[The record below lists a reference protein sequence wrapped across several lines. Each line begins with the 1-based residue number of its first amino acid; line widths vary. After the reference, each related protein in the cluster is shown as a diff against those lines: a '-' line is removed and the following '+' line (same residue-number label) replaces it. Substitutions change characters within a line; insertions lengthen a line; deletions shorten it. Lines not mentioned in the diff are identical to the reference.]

1 MKRKTIPML
10 LVVIAAF
17 APATSIAAE
26 SDPCLEKSR
35 EIESQ
40 MEHARA
46 HGNRDRLAGLE
57 RALAAV
63 EANCTPEA
71 LLQARERDAAEAAE
85 KVAERQRELAE
96 AHAEGKGA
104 DKIAERE
111 AKLAEA
117 RDELRRAREA
127 LDR

>member
-1 MKRKTIPML
+1 MATATAWQGWKERL
-10 LVVIAAF
+10 LRWR
-17 APATSIAAE
+17 PT
-26 SDPCLEKSR
+26 
-35 EIESQ
+35 
-40 MEHARA
+40 AR
-46 HGNRDRLAGLE
+46 RS
-57 RALAAV
+57 
-63 EANCTPEA
+63 A

>member
-1 MKRKTIPML
+1 MIILIILWAFDTDVPTCGARCSFPIRRFACDDSKLEPDTGNEAMKRKTIPML

-63 EANCTPEA
+63 EANCTPE
-71 LLQARERDAAEAAE
+71 RAAA
-85 KVAERQRELAE
+85 
-96 AHAEGKGA
+96 GA
-104 DKIAERE
+104 
-111 AKLAEA
+111 
-117 RDELRRAREA
+117 
-127 LDR
+127 